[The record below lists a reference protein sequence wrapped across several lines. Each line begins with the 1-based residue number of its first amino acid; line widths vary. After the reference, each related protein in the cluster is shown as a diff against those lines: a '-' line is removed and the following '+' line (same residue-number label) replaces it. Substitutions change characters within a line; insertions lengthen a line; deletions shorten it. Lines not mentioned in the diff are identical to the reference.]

1 MNAVRED
8 DDDLLARLEARIE
21 AVVRLVSA
29 LAREKAEFDSR
40 LKALSAERDQA
51 LEEARAAREEAE
63 RLREENNFL
72 LSRQKEAFARI
83 KALLNQ
89 VEQMELPE
97 S

>member
-29 LAREKAEFDSR
+29 LSKEKAEFDSR
-40 LKALSAERDQA
+40 LQALAAERDQA
-51 LEEARAAREEAE
+51 VEEARAAREEAE
-63 RLREENNFL
+63 RLREENSFL

-83 KALLNQ
+83 KALLDQ
-89 VEQMELPE
+89 VEHMELPE
-97 S
+97 P

>member
-29 LAREKAEFDSR
+29 LSKEKAEFDSR
-40 LKALSAERDQA
+40 LQTLAAERDKA

-63 RLREENNFL
+63 RLREENNYL